1 MCDFCESKETILRKP
16 EIQENKHT
24 AISLQIDDETKLL
37 KVRLEL
43 GSVGYTLPIEINY
56 CMFCGNKF

>member
-16 EIQENKHT
+16 KIHETKHT
-24 AISLQIDDETKLL
+24 AISLQIDDETKFL

-43 GSVGYTLPIEINY
+43 GSVGYTLPIKINY
-56 CMFCGNKF
+56 CMFCGNKI